1 MTRAFSS
8 EAGTGSREEN
18 ASRQGPGAPFRF
30 NRNGK
35 GSRGLW
41 ILAVLLSHW
50 RRHPMQLAT
59 LLIGL
64 IAATALWSGVQA
76 LNQQARNAYD
86 RAAATFGGSRTATL
100 VGNDSATFPQKLFV
114 DLRRAG
120 WPVSPMLEGRVQID
134 GRSYRLLGVEPVTLP
149 AEVGNAP
156 AVGKAS
162 LQSFVTPPGEML
174 VAPETLRDLDLTEGV
189 RPQANGMSLPPLRV
203 QPELAPGVLVV
214 DIGIAQEILKM
225 PDQVSRLLVGK
236 FTMPHAALQSVTGD
250 KLKLVEPNAETD
262 LERLTDSFH
271 LNLTAFGLLS
281 FFVGLFI
288 VNSAIGLAFEQRL
301 PMLRTLRA
309 CGVSARMLNTVL
321 VVELVSLALAAGLI
335 GLICGYFI
343 AAALLPDVAA
353 SLRGLYGAQIPG
365 QLSLKPVW
373 WLAGIAISILGALA
387 AAAASLTK
395 AIRMPVLASAQP
407 QAWRQA
413 QRRWLMLQSAAAIAV
428 FAVAGGLIWF
438 GDSLLAGFAVLAAL
452 MLGAALILPM
462 ILEIALSLGERSAR
476 RPVGIWFWADS
487 RQQLS
492 GLSLALMALLLALAV
507 NVGVGTMVE
516 SFSRTFLVW
525 LDGRLAADV
534 YINAASDTQAAK
546 IKAWLRDRPEVE
558 AILPGGRADTQFGG
572 APIEVLGLPDH
583 ATYRDNWPLLESTAN
598 AWIRLRPGDACLV
611 SEQLSRRMKLA
622 IGDRISVPA
631 PGGDW
636 PLEIVGVYADYGNPK
651 GQIALNFAALTRHFP
666 QIPMTRIGLRVAPGK
681 IAPLIAALQ
690 QTFGLDDRNV
700 ADQATMKAE
709 SKRIFNRTFSVT
721 AALNAFTLG
730 VAGVALL
737 TSLLTLAN
745 SRLPQLA
752 PLWAIGLTR
761 RRLAALELLK
771 TMAVALITA
780 LFALPLGLLVA
791 WCLLAIVNV
800 KAFGWRLPFHVFPLQ
815 LIELLAV
822 ALAAALCAAALP
834 VARLARMQPAS
845 LIRIFV
851 NER

>member
-1 MTRAFSS
+1 VKRA
-8 EAGTGSREEN
+8 
-18 ASRQGPGAPFRF
+18 
-30 NRNGK
+30 
-35 GSRGLW
+35 LW
-41 ILAVLLSHW
+41 TLAVLLSHW

-64 IAATALWSGVQA
+64 ISATALWSGVQA

-86 RAAATFGGSRTATL
+86 RAAATFGGTRTAML
-100 VGNDSATFPQKLFV
+100 VGRDSATFPQKLFV

-120 WPVSPMLEGRVQID
+120 WPVSPVLEGRIQIE
-134 GRSYRLLGVEPVTLP
+134 GRSFRLLGIEPVTLP

-156 AVGKAS
+156 TIGKAD
-162 LQSFVTPPGEML
+162 LQSFMTPPGEML
-174 VAPETLRDLDLTEGV
+174 VAPETLADLKLAEGA
-189 RPQANGMSLPPLRV
+189 RAQANGGALLPPLRL
-203 QPELAPGVLVV
+203 QPQLVPGVLVV
-214 DIGIAQEILKM
+214 DIGIAQNLLKM
-225 PDQVSRLLVGK
+225 PAQVSRLLIGK
-236 FTMPHAALQSVTGD
+236 TKARRASLESVAGD
-250 KLKLVEPNAETD
+250 RLRLVEPDAETD

-309 CGVSARMLNTVL
+309 CGVSARMLNAVL
-321 VVELVSLALAAGLI
+321 VLELVSLALIAGLI
-335 GLICGYFI
+335 GLVCGYFI
-343 AAALLPDVAA
+343 AGALLPDVAA

-365 QLSLKPVW
+365 QLTLKPQW
-373 WLAGIAISILGALA
+373 WLAGIAISMIGALA
-387 AAAASLTK
+387 AAATSLTK
-395 AIRMPVLASAQP
+395 ALRLPLLATAQP
-407 QAWRQA
+407 YAWQQA
-413 QRRWLMLQSAAAIAV
+413 QRRWLKYQSALALAA
-428 FAVAGGLIWF
+428 FAAAGAFLWF
-438 GDSLLAGFAVLAAL
+438 GDSLISGFAVLAAL

-462 ILEIALSLGERSAR
+462 LLEIVLSLGERHAR
-476 RPVGIWFWADS
+476 APLGVWFWADS

-507 NVGVGTMVE
+507 NVGVSTMVE

-534 YINAASDTQAAK
+534 YVNAASDAQATE
-546 IKAWLRDRPEVE
+546 IKAWLRERPEVE
-558 AILPGGRADTQFGG
+558 AILPGGRADTQLAG

-583 ATYRDNWPLLESTAN
+583 ATYRDNWPLLQSADN
-598 AWIRLRPGDACLV
+598 AWNKLRPGDAALV
-611 SEQLSRRMKLA
+611 SEQLARRLHLSV
-622 IGDRISVPA
+622 GDSIEVPA
-631 PGGDW
+631 PGGNW
-636 PLEIVGVYADYGNPK
+636 TLKVVGIYADYGNPK
-651 GQIALNFAALTRHFP
+651 GQIAVNFAALTRRFP
-666 QIPMTRIGLRVAPGK
+666 EIPLTRMGLRVAPPK
-681 IAPLIAALQ
+681 IPALISALQ
-690 QTFGLDDRNV
+690 AQFALDDRNV

-709 SKRIFNRTFSVT
+709 STRIFNRTFSVT

-752 PLWAIGLTR
+752 PLWAIGITR
-761 RRLAALELLK
+761 RRLAAIELLK
-771 TMAVALITA
+771 TMSVALITTI
-780 LFALPLGLLVA
+780 FALPLGLLVA

-815 LIELLAV
+815 LLWLVAV
-822 ALAAALCAAALP
+822 ALAAAFAAAALP
-834 VARLARMQPAS
+834 VARLARMQPSS
-845 LIRIFV
+845 LIRIFA

>member
-1 MTRAFSS
+1 MR
-8 EAGTGSREEN
+8 R
-18 ASRQGPGAPFRF
+18 P
-30 NRNGK
+30 
-35 GSRGLW
+35 LW

-64 IAATALWSGVQA
+64 ISATALWSGVQA
-76 LNQQARNAYD
+76 LNQQARIAYD
-86 RAAATFGGSRTATL
+86 RAAATFGGARTAVL
-100 VGNDSATFPQKLFV
+100 VGKDSATFPQQLFV

-134 GRSYRLLGVEPVTLP
+134 GRSFRLLGVEPVTLP
-149 AEVGNAP
+149 SEVGNAP
-156 AVGKAS
+156 AVGRGS

-174 VAPETLRDLDLTEGV
+174 VAPETLRDLGLKDGD
-189 RPQANGMSLPPLRV
+189 RPQANGLTLPPLRV
-203 QPELAPGVLVV
+203 QAEFAPGALIV
-214 DIGIAQEILKM
+214 DIGIAQDILKM
-225 PDQVSRLLVGK
+225 PGQLSRLLIGK
-236 FTMPHAALQSVTGD
+236 SKAPHATLESVAGD
-250 KLKLVEPNAETD
+250 KLRLVEPSAESD

-321 VVELVSLALAAGLI
+321 VIELVSLALVAGLL
-335 GLICGYFI
+335 GLVCGYFI

-373 WLAGIAISILGALA
+373 WFAGIAISILGALA
-387 AAAASLTK
+387 AAAASLAK
-395 AIRMPVLASAQP
+395 AIRMPVLATAQP
-407 QAWRQA
+407 QAWQQA
-413 QRRWLMLQSAAAIAV
+413 QRRWLMLQSAAALAV
-428 FAVAGGLIWF
+428 FAVAAALIQF
-438 GDSLLAGFAVLAAL
+438 GDSLIAGFAVLAAL

-462 ILEIALSLGERSAR
+462 ILQIALALGQRSAR
-476 RPVGIWFWADS
+476 APVGIWFWADS

-534 YINAASDTQAAK
+534 YISAASDQQAK
-546 IKAWLRDRPEVE
+546 EIKAWLRDRPEVQ
-558 AILPGGRADTQFGG
+558 AILPGGRADTQLGG

-583 ATYRDNWPLLESTAN
+583 TTYRDNWPLLESTAN
-598 AWIRLRPGDACLV
+598 AWVRLRPGDACLV

-622 IGDRISVPA
+622 IGDHIEVPA
-631 PGGDW
+631 PGGSW
-636 PLEIVGVYADYGNPK
+636 PLEIVGIYADYGNPK
-651 GQIALNFAALTRHFP
+651 GQIAVNFAALTRHFP
-666 QIPMTRIGLRVAPGK
+666 QTPLTRVGLRVEPDK
-681 IAPLIAALQ
+681 IAPLITALQ
-690 QTFGLDDRNV
+690 EKFGLDDRNI
-700 ADQATMKAE
+700 ADQATMKRE
-709 SKRIFNRTFSVT
+709 SKRVFNRTFSVT

-730 VAGVALL
+730 VAGIALL

-822 ALAAALCAAALP
+822 AMAAALCAAALP
-834 VARLARMQPAS
+834 VARLARMQPAT
-845 LIRIFV
+845 LIRTFV